1 MQVSDTHIS
10 DNWHGPENKYNNAL
24 NDFVNTINSQTNHPK
39 PGFVIFT
46 GDNIE
51 GALRTITEGCGNDKK
66 VAGTTAEAFQDFKS
80 IADGLQAPYYLLTHN
95 HDTMS
100 HREHWYDENSSRSS
114 KCEWGKIEHDNG
126 AGYIEVFGSEPYN
139 GTTGDKFNYYWTQ
152 GSFLFVVQGVKHG
165 GNPDN
170 NWLNDVLKT
179 NKDKKVFYFTHANAI
194 YSRDDKGPN
203 SNLGCECSS
212 CSTFYLKK
220 NGTLI
225 NTLKTHGN
233 VLISFAG
240 HDHMTSAGQH
250 KNGERFLSSSDHLT
264 FDSPDDMIYTTVAAN
279 FEGGVYKYVEVY
291 SDRVKVRTESIGGK
305 YPAPNWRSLCD
316 SMHSSKNVASGL
328 PQEQN
333 FTLSF
338 EPVDITNAV
347 PTATVTVD
355 NPSPVKTGNIQVT
368 LTTSKLVTT
377 LPSLLVFN
385 ESDSS
390 TTTVNL
396 NGSVPGTVFTGI
408 LVIDQSVADGQ
419 GYFSLPSNA
428 LVDENGKVGNQI
440 TSGASVK
447 IAVPPKG
454 PMNVR
459 VKVNN
464 Q

>member
-1 MQVSDTHIS
+1 M
-10 DNWHGPENKYNNAL
+10 
-24 NDFVNTINSQTNHPK
+24 
-39 PGFVIFT
+39 
-46 GDNIE
+46 
-51 GALRTITEGCGNDKK
+51 
-66 VAGTTAEAFQDFKS
+66 
-80 IADGLQAPYYLLTHN
+80 
-95 HDTMS
+95 
-100 HREHWYDENSSRSS
+100 
-114 KCEWGKIEHDNG
+114 
-126 AGYIEVFGSEPYN
+126 
-139 GTTGDKFNYYWTQ
+139 
-152 GSFLFVVQGVKHG
+152 
-165 GNPDN
+165 
-170 NWLNDVLKT
+170 
-179 NKDKKVFYFTHANAI
+179 
-194 YSRDDKGPN
+194 
-203 SNLGCECSS
+203 
-212 CSTFYLKK
+212 
-220 NGTLI
+220 
-225 NTLKTHGN
+225 
-233 VLISFAG
+233 
-240 HDHMTSAGQH
+240 
-250 KNGERFLSSSDHLT
+250 
-264 FDSPDDMIYTTVAAN
+264 
-279 FEGGVYKYVEVY
+279 
-291 SDRVKVRTESIGGK
+291 RTESIGGK